1 MRVRIELAPEDLR
14 DFALIKG
21 EVDLLDVRNVTKE
34 ENEFGSILQSF
45 EPGE

>member
-1 MRVRIELAPEDLR
+1 MRVQIELAPEDLR
-14 DFALIKG
+14 DFAPIQG
-21 EVDLLDVRNVTKE
+21 EANLLDVRNVTKE